1 MEKVTVLTIIFTPS
15 PKEKHSNIYVYN
27 KEHFIVQIT
36 ENSEIEQLKT
46 KYIVEDEFIWHFL
59 NAGKLQ
65 EFLDKELAEYYGKM
79 NIGTL
84 SGYIVKSLN
93 YKHTGISIRHFEKG
107 MIYIGKD
114 SSTYICLDGRTIYDS
129 KWLQTDD
136 LKKYHTNSYNLG
148 SFSVPSGTEFDVI
161 DWIDLKTEL
170 VNITEMAELQD
181 YIIEKNKLTF
191 K

>member
-1 MEKVTVLTIIFTPS
+1 MEKVIVLTIIFTPS
-15 PKEKHSNIYVYN
+15 PKEKLSDIYVYN
-27 KEHFIVQIT
+27 KEHFIEKID
-36 ENSEIEQLKT
+36 ESSEIEHLKT
-46 KYIVEDEFIWHFL
+46 KYIVEDEFTWHFL

-79 NIGTL
+79 NIDTL
-84 SGYIVKSLN
+84 SGYIVRSLN
-93 YKHTGISIRHFEKG
+93 YGHTGISIRHFKKG
-107 MIYIGKD
+107 IIYIGKD
-114 SSTYICLDGRTIYDS
+114 NNTYICMDGRAIYDS
-129 KWLQTDD
+129 KWLKTEV
-136 LKKYHTNSYNLG
+136 LKKYRTNLYNQG

-161 DWIDLKTEL
+161 DWVNLKTEL